1 MSRGRT
7 TTDLASRPRPALTR
21 RASLN
26 ALAAG
31 VDYAARI
38 VIQLVLAPL
47 LLRSLGDAGYG
58 VWQVLQKLI
67 GHATPAGGRPGEAL
81 KWVVAQEQLSD
92 DVESKRRRVGTA
104 IVVWALFL
112 PFVAALGGLLAWFSP
127 TLLSTPADLEWV
139 VRGTAGLLVL
149 NLMVLGLAG
158 LPQAVLQGENL
169 AYRRLGLSTAI
180 LFVGALLTV
189 FALWAGWGLLG
200 VALATLVTTLLSGI
214 TYLQIVRSQI
224 AWWGVARPARGAV
237 KGFVGLSWWFL
248 LWNLVMQAIK
258 GSDVIVLGAV
268 AGVAV
273 VTTYTLTSYVPH
285 AITDTVF
292 MVVSATMPGLG
303 GLVGAGELDR
313 AARVRGE
320 TLVLCWIVA
329 VASSA
334 TALVWL
340 PDFLRLWVGSEYDAG
355 TVSTLLICVMVLQL
369 ALLRVDSNVIDLTL
383 RIRAK
388 VLLGL
393 LSAALSVGLAILLVG
408 PWKMGIAG
416 LVIGFVVG
424 RIPLTAAYPVLVG
437 RLLAIP
443 LRSQLRGVWRPL
455 LASTVLFAS
464 ATWARGAV
472 QVDGWAPLVL
482 LGSLSGA
489 VALLLAYGMGL
500 RANQRRAVRSRVMK
514 VVRPS

>member
-1 MSRGRT
+1 M
-7 TTDLASRPRPALTR
+7 TR

-26 ALAAG
+26 ALAAA

-38 VIQLVLAPL
+38 AIQLVLAPL
-47 LLRSLGDAGYG
+47 MLRFLGDAGYG

-81 KWVVAQEQLSD
+81 KWVVAQEQSSTDL
-92 DVESKRRRVGTA
+92 ESKRRRVGTA

-112 PFVAALGGLLAWFSP
+112 PVVGALGGFLAWFSP
-127 TLLSTPADLEWV
+127 TLLGTPAEDEWV
-139 VRGTAGLLVL
+139 VRATAAVLVL
-149 NLMVLGLAG
+149 NVMVLGLAG

-180 LFVGALLTV
+180 LFVGGLLTAL
-189 FALWAGWGLLG
+189 ALWAGWGLLG
-200 VALATLVTTLLSGI
+200 VALATVATTLLSGV
-214 TYLQIVRSQI
+214 TFLRIVRSQI
-224 AWWGVARPARGAV
+224 PWWGVARPARGAV
-237 KGFVGLSWWFL
+237 RGFVGLSWWFL
-248 LWNLVMQAIK
+248 LWNLVMQVVK

-303 GLVGAGELDR
+303 GLIGAGELDR

-320 TLVLCWIVA
+320 TLVLAWIVGI
-329 VASSA
+329 ASTT

-340 PDFLRLWVGSEYDAG
+340 PDFLDLWVGAEYDAG
-355 TVSTLLICVMVLQL
+355 TVATLLICLMVLQL
-369 ALLRVDSNVIDLTL
+369 ALLRVDANVIDLTL
-383 RIRAK
+383 RVRAK

-408 PWKMGIAG
+408 PAQMGIAG
-416 LVIGFVVG
+416 LVIGFIVG

-437 RLLAIP
+437 RMLHIP
-443 LRSQLRGVWRPL
+443 LRSQLRAAGRPVVASAL
-455 LASTVLFAS
+455 LLAS
-464 ATWARGAV
+464 ATWARGLLG
-472 QVDGWAPLVL
+472 VDGWWSLVL
-482 LGSLSGA
+482 LGSVTGA

-500 RANQRRAVRSRVMK
+500 RGSQRRAVRTRVMK
-514 VVRPS
+514 VVRRS